1 MKILH
6 YSQGTKDLMLTYRKT
21 DYLVI
26 VGYSDSDYAG
36 CTDTCIMYLLARRSN
51 IIKECEAYIIIV
63 ASTMKAEFVAC
74 FEATIKELWL
84 RSLISGLEYVNII
97 V

>member
-1 MKILH
+1 
-6 YSQGTKDLMLTYRKT
+6 
-21 DYLVI
+21 
-26 VGYSDSDYAG
+26 
-36 CTDTCIMYLLARRSN
+36 MYLLARQSD